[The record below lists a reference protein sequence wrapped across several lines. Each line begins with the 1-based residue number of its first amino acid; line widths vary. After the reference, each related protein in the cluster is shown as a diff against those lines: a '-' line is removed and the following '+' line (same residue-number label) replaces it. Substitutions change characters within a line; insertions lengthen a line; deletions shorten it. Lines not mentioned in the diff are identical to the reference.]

1 MKDKM
6 KRFLSD
12 TDIQKIFSKNNLGTV
27 SESKQLS
34 GGEFNSVY
42 KVITDKGQFVIK
54 IAPDNESVLTY
65 EKNIAGSEK
74 FALEKLCNNPYAIVP
89 RVIASS
95 DSDDKFDYLIIEF
108 VEGKML
114 LNQRVGKENYNGI
127 MFELGKAIAEFHNIQ
142 CDSGFGYLQNGL
154 KQTWREAYFD
164 MINNI
169 IEDGKKANCKIP
181 YSDEIMRM
189 INKCE
194 FALDEV
200 KAPSI
205 LHFDLWQGNIFIKD
219 GKLFA
224 VIDFERTILGDP
236 LGDFIHLNY
245 LPPFDVDKNKSLID
259 GYNSVANNKLSFNR
273 NELIRLYLMRIYL
286 GLVAF
291 VEPYYRFSKFNVMFY
306 ARKSFAKK
314 FMSVT
319 LNELKKLI
327 ETE

>member
-1 MKDKM
+1 M
-6 KRFLSD
+6 
-12 TDIQKIFSKNNLGTV
+12 
-27 SESKQLS
+27 
-34 GGEFNSVY
+34 
-42 KVITDKGQFVIK
+42 
-54 IAPDNESVLTY
+54 
-65 EKNIAGSEK
+65 
-74 FALEKLCNNPYAIVP
+74 
-89 RVIASS
+89 
-95 DSDDKFDYLIIEF
+95 
-108 VEGKML
+108 
-114 LNQRVGKENYNGI
+114 
-127 MFELGKAIAEFHNIQ
+127 
-142 CDSGFGYLQNGL
+142 
-154 KQTWREAYFD
+154 
-164 MINNI
+164 
-169 IEDGKKANCKIP
+169 
-181 YSDEIMRM
+181 
-189 INKCE
+189 

-286 GLVAF
+286 GLVAC
-291 VEPYYRFSKFNVMFY
+291 VEPYYRFSKFNVMSY
-306 ARKSFAKK
+306 VRKSFAKK

>member
-1 MKDKM
+1 MKNKM

-27 SESKQLS
+27 SKSKQLS
-34 GGEFNSVY
+34 GGEFNGEY
-42 KVITDKGQFVIK
+42 VIK
-54 IAPDNESVLTY
+54 IAPENASVLTY
-65 EKNIAGSEK
+65 EQNIAASEK
-74 FALEKLCNNPYAIVP
+74 YALDKLCNNSYAKIP
-89 RVIASS
+89 KVIAYAS
-95 DSDDKFDYLIIEF
+95 DSDNKYNYLIIEF

-114 LNQRVGKENYNGI
+114 LKQKISKDAYNDV

-169 IEDGKKANCKIP
+169 IKDGKKVNCKIP

-224 VIDFERTILGDP
+224 IIDFERTILGDP

-286 GLVAF
+286 GLVAC